1 MMGYFITGGTGFI
14 GRSLIAELAR
24 YSEQPIWVLVRAASR
39 AKLDRLVLECGDAG
53 RQIVPIEG
61 DLQSELVGVSVRD
74 RDKLRGRIDHFFH
87 LGALYNLG
95 AEAADLERAN
105 VLGTRNAL
113 QFAEDMQVRRFHL
126 VSSIASAGC
135 YRGTFTEDMF
145 GEAEGLEH
153 PYFRTKH
160 ESEALVRTSCR
171 VPWRVYRPGMVVG
184 DSRTGAIDKI
194 DGPSYL
200 FKLIQK
206 VRDKLPGWVP
216 LVGFEGGHINL
227 VPVDFVAAA
236 LTHLAHLP
244 GLDGRCFHLTDPQD
258 RRIGEVL
265 NVFARAAHAPTMTLR
280 LEPSLL
286 AALTHLV
293 PAVAGEALKP
303 MLRIFEQALRDLGIP
318 KSAIG
323 LLNYPTTFDARRT
336 QALLAAAGIQV
347 PRLEDYAWRL
357 WDYWE
362 RHLDPDLFKSRSLQE
377 AVKDRTVLVTGGS
390 SGIGRAT
397 ALQLA
402 KAGANVLVVGRDP
415 EKLARVHAEA
425 EARGGRLAT
434 YSCDI
439 GDPQA
444 CERFIA
450 QVLKEHGCVDIL
462 INNAGH
468 SIRRAIENTYERFHD
483 YERLMRINYFA
494 AVRVT
499 LGLLPAMVR
508 QGAGHVISI
517 SSIGVLSNATRFA
530 GYNASKAALEAF
542 SRCAA
547 GEYHERGI
555 RFTVVNMPLVRTPM
569 TAPTRL
575 YEQFPLIQPEQ
586 AAEIVCDAIIHKPE
600 RSATRLG
607 VLAQLVELMAP
618 RLNRAIMSEA
628 FTMFPES
635 EAAGGVSARVTQASP
650 EAVAFASLMRGI
662 HW

>member
-1 MMGYFITGGTGFI
+1 MGYFITGATGFI
-14 GRSLIAELAR
+14 GRSLVNELGR
-24 YSEQPIWVLVRAASR
+24 RCGEPIWVLVRPASR
-39 AKLDRLVLECGDAG
+39 AKFDRLVREWGDVG
-53 RQIVPIEG
+53 RHVVPIEG
-61 DLQSELVGVSVRD
+61 DLQQELLGVSAPD
-74 RDKLRGRIDHFFH
+74 RSQLRGRIQHFFH
-87 LGALYNLG
+87 LGALYDLG

-105 VLGTRNAL
+105 ILGTRNAL
-113 QFAEDMQVRRFHL
+113 QFAHETQSGCFHL

-135 YRGTFTEDMF
+135 YRGRFTEDMF
-145 GEAEGLEH
+145 AEAEDLDH

-171 VPWRVYRPGMVVG
+171 VPWRIYRPGMVVG

-194 DGPSYL
+194 DGPAYL
-200 FKLIQK
+200 FKVIQK
-206 VRDKLPGWVP
+206 VRDNLPRWLP

-236 LTHLAHLP
+236 LAHLAHVP
-244 GLDGRCFHLTDPQD
+244 DVDGQCFHLTDPQD
-258 RRIGEVL
+258 RRTGEVL
-265 NVFARAAHAPTMTLR
+265 NLFASAAHAPTMTVR
-280 LEPSLL
+280 LEPGLL
-286 AALTHLV
+286 EAITQLV
-293 PAVAGEALKP
+293 RPAAGEALKP
-303 MLRIFEQALRDLGIP
+303 MQRIVEQALRDFGIP
-318 KSAIG
+318 TSAIG
-323 LLNYPTTFDARRT
+323 LLNYPTTFDARRA
-336 QALLAAAGIQV
+336 QALLGPAGIQV

-362 RHLDPDLFKSRSLQE
+362 RHLDPDLFKSRSLHE
-377 AVKDRTVLVTGGS
+377 VVKDRTILVTGGS

-397 ALQLA
+397 ALKLA
-402 KAGANVLVVGRDP
+402 EAGAKVLIVGRDP
-415 EKLARVHAEA
+415 DKLARVCAEIT
-425 EARGGRLAT
+425 ARGSVVT

-444 CERFIA
+444 CDRFIA
-450 QVLKEHGCVDIL
+450 QVLAEHGRVDIL
-462 INNAGH
+462 INNAGR

-499 LGLLPAMVR
+499 LGMLPAMVR
-508 QGAGHVISI
+508 HGAGHVISI

-547 GEYHERGI
+547 AEYHERGV

-586 AAEIVCDAIIHKPE
+586 AADIVCEAIIHKPE
-600 RSATRLG
+600 RLATRLG
-607 VLAQLVELMAP
+607 VLAQLIELMAP
-618 RLNRAIMSEA
+618 RLNKAIMSESFA
-628 FTMFPES
+628 MFPES
-635 EAAGGVSARVTQASP
+635 EAAGGTLASARQVSP
-650 EAVAFASLMRGI
+650 EMVAFASLLRGI

>member
-1 MMGYFITGGTGFI
+1 MGYFITGGTGFI
-14 GRSLIAELAR
+14 GRNLIAALGGR
-24 YSEQPIWVLVRAASR
+24 SEEPIWVLVRPASR
-39 AKLDRLVLECGDAG
+39 AKLEQLVLEWGSAG
-53 RQIVPIEG
+53 SHVFPIEG
-61 DLQSELVGVSVRD
+61 DLQEGLLGISASD
-74 RDKLRGRIDHFFH
+74 RGQLRGRINHLFH
-87 LGALYNLG
+87 LGALYDLG
-95 AEAADLERAN
+95 AKAADLERAN
-105 VLGTRNAL
+105 VLGTQNTL
-113 QFAEDMQVRRFHL
+113 QFAHEMEAGCFHL

-145 GEAEGLEH
+145 AEAEGLEH

-160 ESEALVRTSCR
+160 ESEKLVRTSCR
-171 VPWRVYRPGMVVG
+171 IPWRVYRPGMVVG

-206 VRDKLPGWVP
+206 IRDSLPRWVP
-216 LVGFEGGHINL
+216 LIGFEGGHINL
-227 VPVDFVAAA
+227 VPVDFVVAA
-236 LTHLAHLP
+236 LTHLAHVP
-244 GLDGRCFHLTDPQD
+244 GMDGLCFHLTDPQD

-265 NVFARAAHAPTMTLR
+265 NLFAKAAHAPTMSLR
-280 LEPSLL
+280 LEPRLL
-286 AALTHLV
+286 QAIRDAA
-293 PAVAGEALKP
+293 PAVAGEALRP
-303 MLRIFEQALRDLGIP
+303 MQRIVEQALHDLGIP
-318 KSAIG
+318 QSAIA
-323 LLNYPTTFDARRT
+323 LLNYPTTFDARRS
-336 QALLAAAGIQV
+336 QALLASADIRV

-362 RHLDPDLFKSRSLQE
+362 RHLDPDLFKSRSLRE

-402 KAGANVLVVGRDP
+402 GAGANLLIVGRDP
-415 EKLARVHAEA
+415 EKLARVRAELK
-425 EARGGRLAT
+425 ELGGRVST

-444 CERFIA
+444 CEHFIA
-450 QVLKEHGCVDIL
+450 QVLREHGCVDIL

-468 SIRRAIENTYERFHD
+468 SIRRAIEHTYDRFHD

-508 QGAGHVISI
+508 HGAGHVINI
-517 SSIGVLSNATRFA
+517 SSIGVLSSATRFA

-547 GEYHERGI
+547 GEYRERGI

-569 TAPTRL
+569 SAPTRL
-575 YEQFPLIQPEQ
+575 YEQLPLISPER
-586 AAEIVCDAIIHKPE
+586 AADIVCDAVIHKPE
-600 RSATRLG
+600 RTVTPLG
-607 VLAQLVELMAP
+607 VLAQLIELMAP
-618 RLNRAIMSEA
+618 SVNRAIMSEA

-635 EAAGGVSARVTQASP
+635 EAAGGAPARATHMSP
-650 EAVAFASLMRGI
+650 EMLAFASLMRGI